1 MLGQSV
7 KQFDLINFRY
17 RIAFFFF
24 AVKVGIGGFNMGVV
38 MALYSATCFAMEKY
52 ENGNLY
58 NVNVRA
64 VIGFSGWLPGSRY
77 D

>member
-1 MLGQSV
+1 
-7 KQFDLINFRY
+7 
-17 RIAFFFF
+17 
-24 AVKVGIGGFNMGVV
+24 MGVV

-64 VIGFSGWLPGSRY
+64 VIGFSGWLPRSRY